1 MKSQRSILRS
11 GLVLLFLLMCLA
23 PMVRAWERES
33 NSVFAERRVKLI
45 AAVGAPIVIF
55 GYTGQ
60 EEANPSY
67 VFMQEENFYYLTGHN
82 EEGAALL
89 LLPES
94 AAQKGW
100 TGPREIL
107 YLPPRD
113 LAQEKWNG
121 PRLGPDDP
129 GIKEKTGFANVEV
142 FTKLHETLANLSRV
156 LPELYTELPG
166 PHDEG
171 YPHAANWANWIKG
184 AASHVTLKDVSS
196 AVATLR
202 AIKSPGELAL
212 LTKAIEASIDAQFA
226 AMKMMH
232 SGLYEYQVAAKM
244 VEIHAEGGCETEAYA
259 PIVGSGINSTVLHY
273 NKLDRKIDGS
283 EIALLDVAGQYSG
296 YAADITR
303 TIPADGKFT
312 PRQREIYE
320 IVLGAQNAALAALR
334 PGMDFCNKSG
344 KSVQKIAYNY
354 IDSHGK
360 DLHGKS
366 LGPYFIHGLGHHIG
380 LNVHDAGEHCAR
392 FQPGMVIT
400 VEPGIY
406 IPEENLGVRI
416 EDDVLIT
423 ESGHKLLSERLP
435 RDPDEIEKIMA
446 KAELARTQG
455 EKDEAR
461 GKNSPAE
468 SSADSSVI
476 HSLIEKY
483 AKSVDGADTALAA
496 EVWLDSPDVS
506 FIHPLGHEHG
516 FEQIKQ
522 NVYMHL
528 MGDTFSERKLSVHD
542 VSVHE
547 YGDAAWAEFYWDFA
561 AKFRKEGSPL
571 TTHGR
576 ETQLYR
582 KEHGRWRLVHVHY
595 SGMPATGERQG
606 F

>member
-1 MKSQRSILRS
+1 MNRRCLILR
-11 GLVLLFLLMCLA
+11 GGFVLILLACLA
-23 PMVRAWERES
+23 PLVRAWEREP
-33 NSVFAERRVKLI
+33 NSVFAERRAKLI

-107 YLPPRD
+107 YLRPRD
-113 LAQEKWNG
+113 MAQEKWNG

-129 GIKEKTGFANVEV
+129 GVKEKTGFANVEV

-156 LPELYTELPG
+156 FPEIHTELPG

-171 YPHAANWANWIKG
+171 YPHAANWSNWIKG
-184 AASHVTLKDVSS
+184 AASHVTLKDVSP

-212 LTKAIEASIDAQFA
+212 IQKAIDPSIDAHFA

-244 VEIHAEGGCETEAYA
+244 VEIHDYAGCETEAYA

-273 NKLDRKIDGS
+273 NKLDRKIDGG
-283 EIALLDVAGQYSG
+283 EIVLMDVGGQYSG
-296 YAADITR
+296 YASDITR

-320 IVLGAQNAALAALR
+320 IVLGAQNAALAAVK
-334 PGMDFCNKSG
+334 PGMMMTGQGPDSL
-344 KSVQKIAYNY
+344 QKIAMEY

-360 DLHGKS
+360 DKQGRS
-366 LGPYFIHGLGHHIG
+366 LGRYYIHGLSHHLG
-380 LNVHDAGEHCAR
+380 LNVHDPSGPSRPLE
-392 FQPGMVIT
+392 PGMVIT
-400 VEPGIY
+400 IEPGIY

-423 ESGHKLLSERLP
+423 PTGYKLLTARLP
-435 RDPDEIEKIMA
+435 RSPDDIEKIMA
-446 KAELARTQG
+446 DGKAEREKQG
-455 EKDEAR
+455 
-461 GKNSPAE
+461 
-468 SSADSSVI
+468 
-476 HSLIEKY
+476 L
-483 AKSVDGADTALAA
+483 
-496 EVWLDSPDVS
+496 
-506 FIHPLGHEHG
+506 
-516 FEQIKQ
+516 
-522 NVYMHL
+522 
-528 MGDTFSERKLSVHD
+528 
-542 VSVHE
+542 
-547 YGDAAWAEFYWDFA
+547 
-561 AKFRKEGSPL
+561 
-571 TTHGR
+571 
-576 ETQLYR
+576 
-582 KEHGRWRLVHVHY
+582 
-595 SGMPATGERQG
+595 
-606 F
+606 